1 MEYRTL
7 QLADKDAVDQVL
19 APLGRNDSALG
30 FANLY
35 SLTEKYGTEVRLEGR
50 ALHVRQTRRLPGAV
64 AYYPPLGGKDVV
76 ADAGRLREE
85 AAMAEAG
92 GAEGQD

>member
-7 QLADKDAVDQVL
+7 QLADKDAVEQVL

-50 ALHVRQTRRLPGAV
+50 ALHVRQRRRLPG
-64 AYYPPLGGKDVV
+64 PWRTTRRS
-76 ADAGRLREE
+76 AGRTSLPISPACWRRRPGRGSDPCSW
-85 AAMAEAG
+85 A
-92 GAEGQD
+92 

>member
-76 ADAGRLREE
+76 ADAGRLLEE
-85 AAMAEAG
+85 AVRTGSGPCSWA
-92 GAEGQD
+92 

>member
-7 QLADKDAVDQVL
+7 QLADKDAVEQVL

-50 ALHVRQTRRLPGAV
+50 ALHVRTTRRS
-64 AYYPPLGGKDVV
+64 
-76 ADAGRLREE
+76 AGRTSLPISPACWRRRPGRGSDPCSW
-85 AAMAEAG
+85 A
-92 GAEGQD
+92 